1 MSHELGRPP
10 VLGVYGLSFGYRNS
24 VPGRAAVHEVSFEI
38 EEGEFVALLG
48 PNGSGKSTLLK
59 LISGVQGF
67 DSGCGEGQVRFEGRD
82 FFGLPP
88 AVRAARINYIGFGW
102 AGEFPLTAFEAV
114 LMARSIG
121 GASLFRAAGPGD
133 IQAVENAMRLCGC
146 LELGHR
152 DLRELSGGERQLVAL
167 ARGIAQGARVLL
179 LDEALSQMDLHHQA
193 RMGELLKALCRE
205 QGYTVL
211 LVSHDWNLATEW
223 ATRCVL
229 LRAGRLHKQ
238 GTCEEVVNSPTLGEL
253 YPEAPVW
260 VGRHPVHGGPKI
272 FFGSKI

>member
-1 MSHELGRPP
+1 MNPESKRAP

-24 VPGRAAVHEVSFEI
+24 VPGRAAVHEVSFEV

-59 LISGVQGF
+59 LISGVQSF
-67 DSGCGEGQVRFEGRD
+67 EAGCGEGQVRFEGRD
-82 FFGLPP
+82 FFALPP
-88 AVRAARINYIGFGW
+88 VLRAARVNYVGFGL

-121 GASLFRAAGPGD
+121 GQSLFRAASQSD
-133 IQAVENAMRLCGC
+133 IDAVENAMRLCSC
-146 LELGHR
+146 HELGHR

-167 ARGIAQGARVLL
+167 ARAIAQGARVLL

-193 RMGELLKALCRE
+193 RIGVFLRSLCRE
-205 QGYTVL
+205 KGYTVL

-223 ATRCVL
+223 ASRCML
-229 LRAGRLHKQ
+229 LRNGRLHKQ
-238 GTCEEVVNSPTLGEL
+238 GTCEEVLTSQTLSEL

-260 VGRHPVHGGPKI
+260 VGKHPVHGGPKI